1 MRGRYVALTVI
12 ALAIGGAS
20 GVWLERQRT
29 ENAKNDKDSGPK
41 VLYWVAPM
49 DPNFRKD
56 GPGKSPM
63 GMDLVPVYEGDEP
76 KGDPGNTL
84 SRDELADKFRRLLAF
99 SGAATGAE
107 AEILIQRAWGLRQAP
122 SVTPLI

>member
-1 MRGRYVALTVI
+1 
-12 ALAIGGAS
+12 
-20 GVWLERQRT
+20 
-29 ENAKNDKDSGPK
+29 
-41 VLYWVAPM
+41 
-49 DPNFRKD
+49 
-56 GPGKSPM
+56 
-63 GMDLVPVYEGDEP
+63 P

-99 SGAATGAE
+99 SGAATDAE